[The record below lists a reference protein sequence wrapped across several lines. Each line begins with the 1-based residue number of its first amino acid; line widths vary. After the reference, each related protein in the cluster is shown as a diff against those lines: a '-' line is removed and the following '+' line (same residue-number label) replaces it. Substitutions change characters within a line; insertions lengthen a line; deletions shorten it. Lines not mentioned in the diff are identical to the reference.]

1 MYNSLT
7 TAIQEILNK
16 DIKTIKKD
24 IEENDTV
31 AGDVQI
37 VDKPLLKK
45 KKKDEEDTDVL
56 RRPPL
61 ENSKK

>member
-1 MYNSLT
+1 MYNSIT

-16 DIKTIKKD
+16 DIKTIRKD

-31 AGDVQI
+31 AGDVQV

-45 KKKDEEDTDVL
+45 KKVVKRE
-56 RRPPL
+56 PL
-61 ENSKK
+61 EIKK